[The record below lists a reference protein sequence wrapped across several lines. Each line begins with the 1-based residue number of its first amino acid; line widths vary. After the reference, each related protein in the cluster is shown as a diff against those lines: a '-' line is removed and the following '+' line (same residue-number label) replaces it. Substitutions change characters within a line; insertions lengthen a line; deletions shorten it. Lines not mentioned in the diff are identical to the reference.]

1 MGVSSIAAVSLGSEP
16 LPMGDMPLAPFAL
29 TKRTEAELARAMAEH
44 LLAAHP
50 ESEAGA
56 LRALRQSFPGSPLTV
71 RVAALA
77 ALMRR

>member
-1 MGVSSIAAVSLGSEP
+1 MPAAPRRTLKAPEPIRLGQ
-16 LPMGDMPLAPFAL
+16 APPAPPGHGGSP
-29 TKRTEAELARAMAEH
+29 EAELARAMAEH

-50 ESEAGA
+50 GSASEA
-56 LRALRQSFPGSPLTV
+56 LRHLRQAFPVSPLAV

>member
-1 MGVSSIAAVSLGSEP
+1 MGTSFPLTEAAP
-16 LPMGDMPLAPFAL
+16 FGDVPLAPYAL

-44 LLAAHP
+44 LLAAQP
-50 ESEAGA
+50 ASGSDALQA
-56 LRALRQSFPGSPLTV
+56 LRHSFPGSPLTV